1 MVLLAYVAWRF
12 LSASKQA
19 KAGEGSKAA
28 RDWGGSNE
36 KPFESVIEI
45 LMCGHLTESY
55 WAVLSLG
62 VRVYHGVQ
70 GGYYF
75 WVCRWNS

>member
-55 WAVLSLG
+55 
-62 VRVYHGVQ
+62 
-70 GGYYF
+70 
-75 WVCRWNS
+75 